1 MLDTDPATNTVTVGP
16 RPALLTD
23 ELPLRELTLLR
34 EGGRVDG
41 VRVRAH
47 GRLHPCRLDGSP
59 SPGEHRDGLV
69 RLERSM
75 ERTAPGQIACLYDGE
90 QVVGHARSPPPA
102 ERRPHLRS

>member
-1 MLDTDPATNTVTVGP
+1 M
-16 RPALLTD
+16 
-23 ELPLRELTLLR
+23 R

-47 GRLHPCRLDGSP
+47 GRLHPCHLHGSP
-59 SPGEHRDGLV
+59 APGEHRDGLV

-90 QVVGHARSPPPA
+90 QVVGHAEIADHR
-102 ERRPHLRS
+102 

>member
-1 MLDTDPATNTVTVGP
+1 M
-16 RPALLTD
+16 
-23 ELPLRELTLLR
+23 RELTLLR

-59 SPGEHRDGLV
+59 PPGSTATASCGSQ
-69 RLERSM
+69 RSM

-90 QVVGHARSPPPA
+90 QVVGHAKIAAHR
-102 ERRPHLRS
+102 